1 MSLLRVT
8 WEVTQWEMS
17 DLAKGEERGGRR
29 KAAIM
34 WRVNTSAVG
43 EQRRLKQREGE
54 EKKKKT
60 EIITL
65 QFACGDTGRDE
76 IRGDGRKKERGQAFL
91 SLPLFID
98 LPGLEM

>member
-1 MSLLRVT
+1 MT

-43 EQRRLKQREGE
+43 EQRRLRQRE
-54 EKKKKT
+54 
-60 EIITL
+60 
-65 QFACGDTGRDE
+65 
-76 IRGDGRKKERGQAFL
+76 
-91 SLPLFID
+91 
-98 LPGLEM
+98 

>member
-43 EQRRLKQREGE
+43 EQRRLRQRE
-54 EKKKKT
+54 
-60 EIITL
+60 
-65 QFACGDTGRDE
+65 
-76 IRGDGRKKERGQAFL
+76 
-91 SLPLFID
+91 
-98 LPGLEM
+98 

>member
-1 MSLLRVT
+1 MT

-43 EQRRLKQREGE
+43 EQRRLRQREGE